1 MRCFRQNV
9 AWKTRPLV
17 PTGFQLSGQSRAETS
32 EITSKRSVVSS
43 VEGKKQDSVIE
54 SEGRSVVSDSLQ
66 PRGLYGPWNS
76 PGQNTGVGGLSLL
89 QGIFPTQGLNPGL
102 PHCRWIHY
110 QLSHQGGPMT
120 NLNSLFKSRDI
131 TLPTK
136 VRLLKAMA
144 FPVVTYGCEN

>member
-76 PGQNTGVGGLSLL
+76 PGQNPGVGSLSLF
-89 QGIFPTQGLNPGL
+89 QGIFPTQGSSLGL
-102 PHCRWIHY
+102 LHCRWILY
-110 QLSHQGGPMT
+110 QLGDKGSP
-120 NLNSLFKSRDI
+120 
-131 TLPTK
+131 
-136 VRLLKAMA
+136 
-144 FPVVTYGCEN
+144 

>member
-1 MRCFRQNV
+1 MCEAFWVTEHMRCFRQNV

-76 PGQNTGVGGLSLL
+76 PGQNPGVGSLSLF
-89 QGIFPTQGLNPGL
+89 QGIFPTQGSSLGL
-102 PHCRWIHY
+102 LHCRWILY
-110 QLSHQGGPMT
+110 QLGDKGSPWFYERDKIKEWEEKRDWFWKF
-120 NLNSLFKSRDI
+120 LNIF
-131 TLPTK
+131 
-136 VRLLKAMA
+136 
-144 FPVVTYGCEN
+144 